1 MQGSPLRIAQ
11 ICPYDLERPGGVQAH
26 IRDTA
31 AALGELGHEVT
42 IVTPKMRSGAGVERI
57 SPNLRIVRLGQAHE
71 MRFSGTRFEA
81 SLALGAQYDRLRAV
95 MRPGA
100 FDVVHFHTLWS
111 PLLPFQAF
119 ACSPA
124 PSVVTFHDTPP
135 DTLGGAFTRLLLG
148 GISRLLMTQIDEA
161 IAVSEAPRAHLRPGP
176 GRSINLSPPCTDLRR
191 FADAEGPAPR
201 ADGKINLLFVGRLE
215 PRKGVMVL
223 LQAYRRLCRDG
234 LPVRLVIAGAGSEEA
249 ALRRYVAHRRLP
261 DVEFL
266 GRFSDEDAP
275 ALYAACDIACAPSPY
290 GESFGIVIAE
300 AMAAGKPVVAA
311 ANRGYR
317 TLLAAHAD
325 TLLAPPGDADALYQR
340 LRGLVVD
347 SGLRQRLGNWART
360 EAQRYDCRAVAPDLV
375 DIYRRAIASPSRRR
389 AATARPRLEPAL
401 ARAG

>member
-1 MQGSPLRIAQ
+1 MQSSPLRIAHV
-11 ICPYDLERPGGVQAH
+11 CPYDLERPGGVQAH
-26 IRDTA
+26 IKDTA

-42 IVTPKMRSGAGVERI
+42 IVTPKMRPGAGVERI
-57 SPNLRIVRLGQAHE
+57 SPNLRIVRLGQAHAV
-71 MRFSGTRFEA
+71 RLSGTRFEA
-81 SLALGAQYDRLRAV
+81 SLALGGQYGRLRAA

-135 DTLGGAFTRLLLG
+135 DTVGGAVTRVVLGGLSRLLLNC
-148 GISRLLMTQIDEA
+148 IDEA
-161 IAVSEAPRAHLRPGP
+161 IAVSEAPRAHLKPSP
-176 GRSINLSPPCTDLRR
+176 GRGIHLSPPCTDLRR
-191 FADAEGPAPR
+191 FAVGPDASPA
-201 ADGKINLLFVGRLE
+201 ADGKVTLLFVGRLE

-223 LQAYRRLCRDG
+223 LQAYRRLCNDG

-266 GRFSDEDAP
+266 GRFEDHEAP
-275 ALYAACDIACAPSPY
+275 ALYAGCDIACAPSPY

-317 TLLAAHAD
+317 TLLADHAGE
-325 TLLAPPGDADALYQR
+325 LLAPPGDDEAFYQR
-340 LRGLVVD
+340 LRRLVTD
-347 SGLRQRLGNWART
+347 AGLRQRLGAWAKA
-360 EAQRYDCRAVAPDLV
+360 EAQRYDCRTVAPDLV

-389 AATARPRLEPAL
+389 AEARAPRLEPVL